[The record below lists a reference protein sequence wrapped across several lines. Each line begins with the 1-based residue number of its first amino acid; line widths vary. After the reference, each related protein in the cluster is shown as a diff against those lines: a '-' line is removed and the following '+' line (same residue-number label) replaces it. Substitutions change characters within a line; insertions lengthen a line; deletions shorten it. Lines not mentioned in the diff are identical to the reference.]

1 MKILFITPW
10 FPTENVNSIEAQ
22 QGLFEYK
29 QVIEMVKRGHNFV
42 VLTIRWSDQPNSEK
56 FGDKIQVCRIQPFY
70 AFPKIRYPV
79 PNVFALNNM
88 IKKICNEFCPDVI
101 IYSHMAFLT
110 ALPVLWLKD
119 VPSIVTTDG
128 FPGISWFYGDKKV
141 DLVGRLYTKIIMTRM
156 IKSSEGVQLF
166 TNKLLDD
173 EKYLKLKF
181 KNVIV
186 CSTGVDTNVF
196 KPGNDKDEIRSK
208 LNLSPDNFVIL
219 YVGRMDLVKGVNYL
233 IEAAKIIIA
242 KYKQAKFVLVGDG
255 SLRKDYEILADSS
268 GNIIFL
274 GWRKD
279 IPKLMRMADIFVL
292 PSLSEGVPNAVMEA
306 SASGLPV
313 IASNVGGVSQLITDR
328 ETGILIR
335 SRDKNAL
342 VSAIC
347 ELIEQP
353 MLAENL
359 GKAGRLKM
367 IENYSWDII
376 CEKLEK
382 YYDCIAKVASR

>member
-1 MKILFITPW
+1 MKILFVTPW
-10 FPTENVNSIEAQ
+10 FPTANINSTEAQ

-29 QVIEMVKRGHNFV
+29 QAIEMVKRGHNFV
-42 VLTIRWSDQPNSEK
+42 IVTMRWSDQPNSEK

-70 AFPKIRYPV
+70 VFPKIRYPV
-79 PNVFALNNM
+79 PNVFVLNSM
-88 IKKICNEFCPDVI
+88 IKKICNKFCPDVI

-110 ALPVLWLKD
+110 ALPVLWLKQ

-128 FPGISWFYGDKKV
+128 FPGISWFYGDKRV
-141 DLVGRLYTKIIMTRM
+141 DLVGRLYTKIIMARM

-166 TNKLLDD
+166 NNKLLDD
-173 EKYLKLKF
+173 GKYLKFKF

-196 KPGNDKDEIRSK
+196 KPGNDKDEIRNK

-255 SLRKDYEILADSS
+255 SLRRDYEMLANSS
-268 GNIIFL
+268 SNIIFL
-274 GWRKD
+274 GWRED

-328 ETGILIR
+328 ETGILTQ

-353 MLAENL
+353 MFAENL

-367 IENYSWDII
+367 IENYSWGII

-382 YYDCIAKVASR
+382 YYDDILKTDGR